1 MLTYISVKKCRQKF
15 CATHRHPT
23 AHSCT
28 ASSTPS
34 TSRGSPALSN
44 PIASASSQMSAK
56 SAAALAAFKR
66 SLPTK
71 PASTSVS
78 RAPSSGPK
86 APAPQAPVVPVAAT
100 ASSSSNASSSSAKPR
115 GNNPFS
121 SKDRCVHPYPD
132 RIREF
137 SKHISSDNAL
147 SVPPS
152 YDVMAAAHTT
162 TTNLLPNST
171 SATTSGVPPD
181 SPISSSRCA
190 PKSSDLDPLAYKPRP
205 LFGTA

>member
-1 MLTYISVKKCRQKF
+1 MLIYIFVKKCHQKF

-34 TSRGSPALSN
+34 TSRGTPAPSN

-66 SLPTK
+66 SLAAK

-78 RAPSSGPK
+78 RVPSSGPK
-86 APAPQAPVVPVAAT
+86 APAPQAPVIPVAAT

-121 SKDRCVHPYPD
+121 SKDRCVHSYSD

-137 SKHISSDNAL
+137 SKHISSDIAL
-147 SVPPS
+147 SASPS
-152 YDVMAAAHTT
+152 HDVMAAAHTT
-162 TTNLLPNST
+162 TTNLLSNST
-171 SATTSGVPPD
+171 SAKTSGVPPD

-190 PKSSDLDPLAYKPRP
+190 PKSSNLDPLAYKPRP

>member
-1 MLTYISVKKCRQKF
+1 
-15 CATHRHPT
+15 
-23 AHSCT
+23 
-28 ASSTPS
+28 
-34 TSRGSPALSN
+34 
-44 PIASASSQMSAK
+44 MSAK

-66 SLPTK
+66 TLPAK

-86 APAPQAPVVPVAAT
+86 ASVPQAPVVPVAAT
-100 ASSSSNASSSSAKPR
+100 ASSSSSASTSSAKPR

-121 SKDRCVHPYPD
+121 SKDRCVYLYSD

-137 SKHISSDNAL
+137 SKHISFDDAL
-147 SVPPS
+147 SATPS
-152 YDVMAAAHTT
+152 SDVTT
-162 TTNLLPNST
+162 ATTPTNLLPNSA
-171 SATTSGVPPD
+171 SATTSVIPPD

-190 PKSSDLDPLAYKPRP
+190 PKSSDLDPLAFKPRP

>member
-1 MLTYISVKKCRQKF
+1 MKKCHQKF

-34 TSRGSPALSN
+34 TSRGTPAPTN

-66 SLPTK
+66 SLPAK

-86 APAPQAPVVPVAAT
+86 APAPQAPVIPVAAT
-100 ASSSSNASSSSAKPR
+100 ASSSSNASSSSGKPR

-121 SKDRCVHPYPD
+121 SKDRCVHSYSD

-137 SKHISSDNAL
+137 SKHISSDIAL
-147 SVPPS
+147 SASPS
-152 YDVMAAAHTT
+152 HDVMAAAHTT
-162 TTNLLPNST
+162 TTDLLPNST
-171 SATTSGVPPD
+171 SAKTSGVPPD

-190 PKSSDLDPLAYKPRP
+190 PKSSNLDPLAYKPRP